1 MDWIAGKMKE
11 NLTGGREFV
20 SYIDGKFSY
29 KKEWK
34 TSIYCVTTIDLNN
47 VLGMNSE
54 YSADFFVSGKNLTFV
69 HCDNDKPDQGSYKE
83 YLSISGPNYKDYT
96 APFNFTPDATL
107 VERLKKAVA
116 VLIQYNAPKKG
127 ENESFWF
134 FLFQIP
140 FDNYWKEF
148 GIFYNGL
155 LVYFHPIL
163 NQFLLL
169 SHASC
174 FNLI

>member
-1 MDWIAGKMKE
+1 MIRRILLATLCLTLVFNSFAQKTTTAKEKKPSKQETMDWIAGKMKE

-127 ENESFWF
+127 ENESF
-134 FLFQIP
+134 
-140 FDNYWKEF
+140 
-148 GIFYNGL
+148 
-155 LVYFHPIL
+155 
-163 NQFLLL
+163 
-169 SHASC
+169 
-174 FNLI
+174 